1 MYRECLFEYN
11 GINSN
16 QYNLMLVYESSAFGS
31 VSTGAEYEAVTD
43 VLPKASDHLLYGL
56 KYADKPLSFGIEIL
70 SLDNEIPIDKI
81 DEVKEWLFGQDGYKR
96 FVTIDERRNY
106 YLNAILIPDEDIVD
120 IQGLRGFRCTLQN
133 ASGFWYKDEEV
144 SFNNLLAVHSI
155 NVKTVKDFFVFPNIE
170 IKLKPFS
177 KAMKNDV
184 FHLTIVGSNGTIYLS
199 DTMTDNNVT
208 YNINTKFG
216 TCGSSTGANI
226 SIIPPLNFSPPL
238 KMINGVNVINFSAY
252 WINEQDEKE
261 SIVPYI
267 ESLTYRY
274 KTLHRL
280 GGF

>member
-1 MYRECLFEYN
+1 
-11 GINSN
+11 
-16 QYNLMLVYESSAFGS
+16 MLVYESSAFGS

-56 KYADKPLSFGIEIL
+56 KYTDKPLSFGIEIL

-106 YLNAILIPDEDIVD
+106 YLNAILIPDEDIIDV
-120 IQGLRGFRCTLQN
+120 QGLRGFRCTLQN

-144 SFNNLLAVHSI
+144 SFNNLSAVHSI

-184 FHLTIVGSNGTIYLS
+184 FHLTILGSNGTIYLS
-199 DTMTDNNVT
+199 DT
-208 YNINTKFG
+208 
-216 TCGSSTGANI
+216 NI
-226 SIIPPLNFSPPL
+226 SIIPPSNFSPPL
-238 KMINGVNVINFSAY
+238 KMINGVNIINFSAY
-252 WINEQDEKE
+252 WMNEQDKKE